1 MFPVDMIVSSY
12 ILAWVS
18 APGGSAMPL
27 FRTQIATVL
36 AGILF
41 AGTGAVLSAASRKSG
56 LPEPKPEPVEKPQPP
71 PRW

>member
-1 MFPVDMIVSSY
+1 
-12 ILAWVS
+12 
-18 APGGSAMPL
+18 MPL

-41 AGTGAVLSAASRKSG
+41 AGTGAVLSAATRKPG
-56 LPEPKPEPVEKPQPP
+56 RPGEPEPEPVEHQPP